1 MLAKTASG
9 GLEHVPLVEVVNL
22 ARALDWLGD
31 AGFQRVGLDS
41 EGPASLEKAVL

>member
-22 ARALDWLGD
+22 ARALDELGD
-31 AGFQRVGLDS
+31 AGY
-41 EGPASLEKAVL
+41 